1 MRTRICVFV
10 ALLTA
15 VASVPSAPAG
25 SRRQTAAEQE
35 VQSAFD
41 RYVDA
46 WKRGDM
52 KAWASVY
59 VTDHSLSSYWPDG
72 FRPYPIKGWQ
82 NVSKALAEVAGLIGG
97 MDLAYTERQVEVY
110 GDTAILTAKWVWN
123 DIEHLKT
130 PVSPKARKALLTGRG
145 TFIFVRREPG
155 WLVVHEHSSV
165 PWKPERGDDGCT
177 SCKSR

>member
-1 MRTRICVFV
+1 MKSRIRVIAMVIC
-10 ALLTA
+10 AAA
-15 VASVPSAPAG
+15 VVPSAPAG
-25 SRRQTAAEQE
+25 SRQDTAERE
-35 VQSAFD
+35 VQAAFD
-41 RYVDA
+41 RYIDA

-52 KAWASVY
+52 KAWTSVY
-59 VTDHSLSSYWPDG
+59 VTDESLSSYWPDG

-82 NVSKALAEVAGLIGG
+82 KVSKALAEVAGLIGG
-97 MDLAYTERQVEVY
+97 MDLTYTEREVEVY

-130 PVSPKARKALLTGRG
+130 PVSPKARKALLSGRG
-145 TFIFVRREPG
+145 TFIFVRRQPG